1 MIFKL
6 NSLSKFSHR
15 SAINMINEK
24 ITRNFNYETSK
35 FRVTKVLNSTRYNSI
50 QKWVSGKNQEQKS
63 NQILTLNNISHF
75 HRTYF
80 PN

>member
-24 ITRNFNYETSK
+24 ITRIFNYETSK

-50 QKWVSGKNQEQKS
+50 QKWESGKKSGTKIKS
-63 NQILTLNNISHF
+63 NFNTE
-75 HRTYF
+75 
-80 PN
+80 

>member
-24 ITRNFNYETSK
+24 ITRIFNYETSK

-50 QKWVSGKNQEQKS
+50 QKWVSGKKIRNK
-63 NQILTLNNISHF
+63 NQIKF
-75 HRTYF
+75 
-80 PN
+80 

>member
-24 ITRNFNYETSK
+24 ITRNFNYETS
-35 FRVTKVLNSTRYNSI
+35 FRVTKVLNSTRYNST
-50 QKWVSGKNQEQKS
+50 QKWESGKKSGTKIKS
-63 NQILTLNNISHF
+63 NFKTE
-75 HRTYF
+75 
-80 PN
+80 

>member
-24 ITRNFNYETSK
+24 ITRILNYETSK

-50 QKWVSGKNQEQKS
+50 QKWESGKKIRNK
-63 NQILTLNNISHF
+63 NQIKF
-75 HRTYF
+75 
-80 PN
+80 